1 VNFYLVRHGE
11 AVSEISDPRRP
22 LSPAGRAAVD
32 SLARLA
38 ATRAVAVSAILHSG
52 ILRAQQTAE
61 ILAEYFAASAGV
73 RPIGGLS
80 PEDDPAIVAA
90 DLAEAHDSLILV
102 GHLPHLARL
111 TALLVARDSERS
123 TIHFAPAMMACLAHN
138 GTEWSIAWTLEPASA
153 ERS

>member
-22 LSPAGRAAVD
+22 LSPAGRAAVNH
-32 SLARLA
+32 LARLA

-61 ILAEYFAASAGV
+61 ILAEFFAPSAGV
-73 RPIGGLS
+73 RSAAGLS

-90 DLAEAHDSLILV
+90 DLAEAHDSVILV

-111 TALLVARDSERS
+111 TALLVTGDSERE
-123 TIHFAPAMMACLAHN
+123 TMHFAPAMMACLART
-138 GTEWSIAWTLEPASA
+138 GTGWTIAWTLEPGSD

>member
-1 VNFYLVRHGE
+1 
-11 AVSEISDPRRP
+11 
-22 LSPAGRAAVD
+22 VD
-32 SLARLA
+32 HLARLA
-38 ATRAVAVSAILHSG
+38 AARAIPVSSILHSG

-61 ILAEYFAASAGV
+61 ILAQHFALKAGV

-90 DLAEAHDSLILV
+90 DLAEAHDSVILV

-111 TALLVARDSERS
+111 VALLVTGDSERE
-123 TIHFAPAMMACLAHN
+123 TIHFAPAMMACLVRN
-138 GTEWSIAWTLEPASA
+138 GTAWRIAWTLEPGSD